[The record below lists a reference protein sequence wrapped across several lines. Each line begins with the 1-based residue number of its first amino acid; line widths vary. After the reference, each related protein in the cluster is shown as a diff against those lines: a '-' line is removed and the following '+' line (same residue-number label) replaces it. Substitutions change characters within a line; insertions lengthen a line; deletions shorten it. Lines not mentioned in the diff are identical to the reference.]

1 LDAVFVILH
10 DRAPASGTLGAWI
23 VLSTRHPLGG
33 AGLGPPRR
41 RFRTRRAAK
50 RKNCARCPGPG
61 LGRPRARVSS
71 SRQARPELAGHRVTT
86 KRAYALA
93 REASS
98 SRRATSASLPRV
110 SIEIEASWYRGLRS
124 VKWKPEGVAVLV
136 GQNGAGK
143 STLLNLLLLLSKL
156 QSLSDQEA
164 LEQVGGTWGV
174 VHVNA
179 PEGSPAPITIRVDN
193 LRYGAVAF
201 PDGSILQ
208 MLMGQTLAVRKNFGS
223 TRAVLNNPDTG
234 EPVEVVETK
243 RKSVV
248 EAWLDKDRELQ
259 QECEKLQQTLE
270 EYRVYSRYN
279 LEALRTRGSPQSS
292 DLYLLP
298 DGSNVFSLLRN
309 WRDSGEMEERYEFVS
324 EGLRKA
330 FPGQFRRFDF
340 DNAQTVVFAA
350 FSGKNGPKVPARA
363 VSEGMLTML
372 LHLCAVASTPDGGMV
387 AIDEPENSL
396 SPYGVRIFLE
406 HTRERAAKRDLTV
419 LLATHSPALLNHFKD
434 EPENVWVMDPE
445 HDVTPK
451 ALTELHDEDWIAR
464 FSIGDLYAREV
475 VGAPQVNGAA
485 AK

>member
-1 LDAVFVILH
+1 
-10 DRAPASGTLGAWI
+10 
-23 VLSTRHPLGG
+23 
-33 AGLGPPRR
+33 
-41 RFRTRRAAK
+41 
-50 RKNCARCPGPG
+50 
-61 LGRPRARVSS
+61 
-71 SRQARPELAGHRVTT
+71 
-86 KRAYALA
+86 
-93 REASS
+93 
-98 SRRATSASLPRV
+98 V
-110 SIEIEASWYRGLRS
+110 SIEIEARWYRGLRS

-156 QSLSDQEA
+156 QSLSDREA
-164 LEQVGGTWGV
+164 LDQVGGTWGALHVGAPHGRALIDINWDSLKYV
-174 VHVNA
+174 VLVSA
-179 PEGSPAPITIRVDN
+179 S
-193 LRYGAVAF
+193 
-201 PDGSILQ
+201 GSISQRLGTEA
-208 MLMGQTLAVRKNFGS
+208 LF
-223 TRAVLNNPDTG
+223 VLKSDERLSEAKPSPNAQ
-234 EPVEVVETK
+234 ESFRPVVVETK
-243 RKSVV
+243 RPSIL
-248 EAWLDKDRELQ
+248 EAWLENSGAPQ
-259 QECEKLQQTLE
+259 QEGTKLKQIID
-270 EYRVYSRYN
+270 EYRVYAHY
-279 LEALRTRGSPQSS
+279 ALSVLRDRGSPQAS
-292 DLYLLP
+292 DTSLLP

-330 FPGQFRRFDF
+330 FPGQFQRFDF
-340 DNAQTVVFAA
+340 DSAQTVVFAA
-350 FSGKNGPKVPARA
+350 FRDKNGLKVPARA

-406 HTRERAAKRDLTV
+406 HTRERAAQRDLTV

-434 EPENVWVMDPE
+434 EPENVWVIDPE

-451 ALTELHDEDWIAR
+451 ALTELHDESWIAR